1 MITAQQC
8 ANAAEAAVVRSPP
21 ITYQQEDCQ
30 AFIEQT
36 VKRAGGRMK
45 DYRGS
50 NDMYRNAC
58 SEIVPLAIARLQPGM
73 LLFIVAH
80 DGGEPDRYKADGLG
94 NASHVGWYTGGIY
107 EVVHSSA
114 SKGGVVPS
122 TLKNGWTH
130 AGYAKEL
137 SYTGQ
142 PPVAPDVKP
151 EVMPLTG
158 FINLPADKNV
168 FHRISPNKSSAWWG
182 RIYGQEMVDVISMNG
197 DWARVKYGGHD
208 GYVMS
213 KFITTDASAQPD
225 PMPPDV
231 PSVDKAALLTE
242 LEGLN
247 RRQAVIIAAL
257 KGAS

>member
-8 ANAAEAAVVRSPP
+8 ANAAEAAVLRKPP
-21 ITYQQEDCQ
+21 ITYDQEDCQ

-36 VKRAGGRMK
+36 VKRAGGVMR

-73 LLFIVAH
+73 LLFIVEH
-80 DGGEPDRYKADGLG
+80 DGGELDQYKADGLG

-107 EVVHSSA
+107 EVVHSSDTR
-114 SKGGVVPS
+114 GGVAPS

-142 PPVAPDVKP
+142 PPVDVKP
-151 EVMPLTG
+151 EVTPLTG

-168 FHRISPNKSSAWWG
+168 FHRISPNTSSAWWG
-182 RIYGQEMVDVISMNG
+182 RINGQEMVDVISING

-208 GYVMS
+208 GYVMA
-213 KFITTDASAQPD
+213 KFIEMAEAPPPITTPTVPIAPD
-225 PMPPDV
+225 DELLAEV
-231 PSVDKAALLTE
+231 ETHLTRALTLIRA
-242 LEGLN
+242 
-247 RRQAVIIAAL
+247 RR
-257 KGAS
+257 GAN

>member
-8 ANAAEAAVVRSPP
+8 ANAAEAAVLRDPP

-30 AFIEQT
+30 GFIEQT
-36 VKRAGGRMK
+36 VKRAGGVMR

-94 NASHVGWYTGGIY
+94 NASHVGWYTGGTY

-114 SKGGVVPS
+114 SKGGVVSS

-168 FHRISPNKSSAWWG
+168 FHRITPNTSSAWWG
-182 RIYGQEMVDVISMNG
+182 RINGQEMVDIVTVSG
-197 DWARVKYGGHD
+197 EWTRVRYGGHD

-213 KFITTDASAQPD
+213 KFITTDPAAQPD
-225 PMPPDV
+225 PTPPDV
-231 PSVDKAALLTE
+231 QDVDRGALLTE

-247 RRQAVIIAAL
+247 KRQAVIIAAL
-257 KGAS
+257 RGVM

>member
-8 ANAAEAAVVRSPP
+8 ANAAEAAVLRDPP
-21 ITYQQEDCQ
+21 ITYDQEDCQ
-30 AFIEQT
+30 EFVEQT
-36 VKRAGGRMK
+36 VKRAGGVMR

-50 NDMYRNAC
+50 NDMFRNAC

-114 SKGGVVPS
+114 SKGGVVSS

-142 PPVAPDVKP
+142 PPVDVKP

-168 FHRISPNKSSAWWG
+168 FHRITPNTSSAWWG
-182 RIYGQEMVDVISMNG
+182 RINGQEMVDVISISG

-213 KFITTDASAQPD
+213 KFITTDAQPD
-225 PMPPDV
+225 PMDV
-231 PSVDKAALLTE
+231 PFSDSLTGEQRAMLEQARDLINRLL
-242 LEGLN
+242 
-247 RRQAVIIAAL
+247 
-257 KGAS
+257 GA